1 VLPAFALLATPGVAR
16 RAGELTRARAV
27 RMMVRTAT
35 HAFPMQRRRFCSTF
49 SLVALPAWPLAVH
62 AQSLAGISELD
73 ASRGLKGAL
82 EKGAL
87 AAVQLLGKPDGF
99 LANPQ
104 VRIPLPRAL
113 QDIAKF
119 LGAIGMRKQL
129 EELELSMNR
138 AAEAAVP
145 MAKNLLVDAVKNIG
159 VTDAKKILTGGDT
172 SVTDFF
178 ADKTRTP
185 LTGTFMPV
193 VHQAT
198 AKVGVVEQYERV
210 SQKAQGMGL
219 YRPEDPTI
227 DHYVTRKALD
237 GLYFMIG
244 EEEKKIR
251 RDPVGAGSA
260 LLSRVFG
267 ALK

>member
-1 VLPAFALLATPGVAR
+1 
-16 RAGELTRARAV
+16 
-27 RMMVRTAT
+27 
-35 HAFPMQRRRFCSTF
+35 MQRRPFCSA
-49 SLVALPAWPLAVH
+49 LVLLTAPAWLQPSH
-62 AQSLAGISELD
+62 AQGLAGISDLD

-99 LANPQ
+99 LGNPQ
-104 VRIPLPRAL
+104 VHIPLPKAL

-145 MAKNLLVDAVKNIG
+145 MAKSLLVDAVKNMG
-159 VTDAKKILTGGDT
+159 VSDAKKILAGGDT
-172 SVTDFF
+172 SVTAFF

-198 AKVGVVEQYERV
+198 SKVGAVEQYEHV

-237 GLYFMIG
+237 GLYLMIG

-251 RDPVGAGSA
+251 RDPVGTGSA
-260 LLSRVFG
+260 LLSKVFG

>member
-1 VLPAFALLATPGVAR
+1 MLRRDFSTALPFLLLPAL
-16 RAGELTRARAV
+16 ARA
-27 RMMVRTAT
+27 
-35 HAFPMQRRRFCSTF
+35 QG
-49 SLVALPAWPLAVH
+49 
-62 AQSLAGISELD
+62 LAGISDLD
-73 ASRGLKGAL
+73 ASKGLKGAL

-87 AAVQLLGKPDGF
+87 AAVQLLGRPDGF

-104 VRIPLPRAL
+104 VHIPLPKAL
-113 QDIAKF
+113 QDASKLLAAF
-119 LGAIGMRKQL
+119 GMRKQL
-129 EELELSMNR
+129 EDLEVSLNR
-138 AAEAAVP
+138 AAESAVP
-145 MAKNLLVDAVKNIG
+145 MAKNLLVGAVRDMS
-159 VTDAKKILTGGDT
+159 VADAKKILSGGDT
-172 SVTDFF
+172 SVTEFF
-178 ADKTRTP
+178 ADKTRQP
-185 LTGTFMPV
+185 LSGTFLPV

-198 AKVGVVEQYERV
+198 SKVGVVEKYERV

-251 RDPVGAGSA
+251 RDPVGTGSA
-260 LLSRVFG
+260 LLQKVFG

>member
-1 VLPAFALLATPGVAR
+1 MRRRHFTTALPLFTFSVMVLPA
-16 RAGELTRARAV
+16 RAQG
-27 RMMVRTAT
+27 
-35 HAFPMQRRRFCSTF
+35 
-49 SLVALPAWPLAVH
+49 
-62 AQSLAGISELD
+62 LAGISDLD

-87 AAVQLLGKPDGF
+87 AAVQLLGRQDGF

-104 VRIPLPRAL
+104 VHIPLPKAL
-113 QDIAKF
+113 KDVSK
-119 LGAIGMRKQL
+119 LLSVLGMRRQL
-129 EELELSMNR
+129 EEFEMSLNR

-145 MAKNLLVDAVKNIG
+145 MAKNLLVDAVKNIS
-159 VTDAKKILTGGDT
+159 VTDAKRILAGGDT
-172 SVTDFF
+172 AVTQFF

-198 AKVGVVEQYERV
+198 SKVGVVDQYERI
-210 SQKAQGMGL
+210 SQQAQGTGL
-219 YRPEDPTI
+219 YKPDDPTI

-251 RDPVGAGSA
+251 RDPVGTGSA
-260 LLSRVFG
+260 LLSKVFG